1 MTCPRTP
8 RRAARTA
15 TALLLALLA
24 LSACAPTSTTPPPSP
39 AATAEQQALERTAYI
54 VYHRMAIGY
63 LETGSYTTNVLVD
76 VSLPQGVRWTLLEY
90 PQDGSSYTLR
100 LTSDAVMGHAYRVS
114 PAGVRLVA
122 VR

>member
-1 MTCPRTP
+1 MTFTGTL
-8 RRAARTA
+8 RRPARTG
-15 TALLLALLA
+15 TALLLALLV
-24 LSACAPTSTTPPPSP
+24 LSACAPTSTTSPSP

-63 LETGSYTTNVLVD
+63 LETGTYTTNVLVD
-76 VSLPQGVRWTLLEY
+76 VALPQGVRWTLLEY
-90 PQDGSSYTLR
+90 PQDRSSYTLR
-100 LTSDAVMGHAYRVS
+100 LTSDAVEGQAYRVS